1 MKYSI
6 PEIAEHTQGQLVQNG
21 TSPFITQL
29 CLDSR
34 KVFLASESVFFA
46 FKGKNHDGH
55 RHLNELY
62 QKGVRTFV
70 VELEIPKDTLPE
82 ASIILVQDSL
92 AALQKLVAAHR
103 NNFSI
108 SVIGITGSNGKT
120 VVKEWLNVMLADD
133 YSIARSPRSYNSQTG
148 VPLSV
153 WNLDQGHTLAIFE
166 AGISLSGEMEKLEK
180 IIRPNIGIFINVGDA
195 HLENFESKQL
205 LAIEKAKL
213 FKHCKVLISSADYP
227 AMTSAVATLNN
238 EQITWSMHG
247 LADLR
252 LIQRITTSDRT
263 LIECSW
269 KGLEC
274 NFDLNF
280 TDDASVENSMCCI
293 AVLFYLG
300 YSSSRIQQLLQRLA
314 QIAMR
319 LEVISGAGN
328 AVILNDSY
336 NSDIHSLEI
345 ALDFLSQQAH
355 GKIKTVI
362 ISDIE
367 QSGWPADRLYARV
380 NELMVSKGVNSVIG
394 IGAGMVEYNSIYSMQ
409 IETYFDTDSFLN
421 AIKLDS
427 FYNRAILVKGARN
440 FKFERIV
447 SALQEQSH
455 DTVLEVNLNA
465 LSHNLNYFRSKLKPG
480 VKLMVMVKAFGY
492 GSGAKEVAGLLEF
505 NKIDYL
511 AVAYVD
517 EGVALR
523 EAGISLPIMVMN
535 AERSSLDTL
544 IRYRLEP
551 EIYSFRSYLNF
562 VEALKRVDYQGQY
575 PIHIKCDTGMHRLGF
590 MTSDVQQL
598 TGELSKSTRLKVV
611 SAFTH
616 LAAADE
622 PQHDE
627 FTAKQLE
634 QFDHFCLQ
642 LEKSIDYKFIRH
654 TSNTAAIQ
662 RFANAQYDM
671 VRLGIGLYGVAA
683 FAQDQQHLQ
692 SVGKLKTVISQ
703 IKNIKKGESI
713 GYGRSYIAANN
724 MITATIPLGYADGL
738 RRSLSN
744 GVGEVIIH
752 GKRCPIVGRVCMD
765 MMMIDISHIKATEG
779 DEVIIFG
786 TEISLIE
793 LAHKSG
799 TIAYELLTS
808 ISSRV
813 KRVYLSE

>member
-1 MKYSI
+1 
-6 PEIAEHTQGQLVQNG
+6 
-21 TSPFITQL
+21 
-29 CLDSR
+29 
-34 KVFLASESVFFA
+34 
-46 FKGKNHDGH
+46 
-55 RHLNELY
+55 
-62 QKGVRTFV
+62 
-70 VELEIPKDTLPE
+70 
-82 ASIILVQDSL
+82 
-92 AALQKLVAAHR
+92 
-103 NNFSI
+103 
-108 SVIGITGSNGKT
+108 
-120 VVKEWLNVMLADD
+120 
-133 YSIARSPRSYNSQTG
+133 
-148 VPLSV
+148 
-153 WNLDQGHTLAIFE
+153 
-166 AGISLSGEMEKLEK
+166 
-180 IIRPNIGIFINVGDA
+180 
-195 HLENFESKQL
+195 
-205 LAIEKAKL
+205 
-213 FKHCKVLISSADYP
+213 
-227 AMTSAVATLNN
+227 
-238 EQITWSMHG
+238 
-247 LADLR
+247 
-252 LIQRITTSDRT
+252 
-263 LIECSW
+263 
-269 KGLEC
+269 
-274 NFDLNF
+274 
-280 TDDASVENSMCCI
+280 
-293 AVLFYLG
+293 
-300 YSSSRIQQLLQRLA
+300 
-314 QIAMR
+314 
-319 LEVISGAGN
+319 
-328 AVILNDSY
+328 
-336 NSDIHSLEI
+336 
-345 ALDFLSQQAH
+345 
-355 GKIKTVI
+355 
-362 ISDIE
+362 
-367 QSGWPADRLYARV
+367 
-380 NELMVSKGVNSVIG
+380 
-394 IGAGMVEYNSIYSMQ
+394 
-409 IETYFDTDSFLN
+409 
-421 AIKLDS
+421 
-427 FYNRAILVKGARN
+427 
-440 FKFERIV
+440 
-447 SALQEQSH
+447 
-455 DTVLEVNLNA
+455 
-465 LSHNLNYFRSKLKPG
+465 
-480 VKLMVMVKAFGY
+480 
-492 GSGAKEVAGLLEF
+492 
-505 NKIDYL
+505 
-511 AVAYVD
+511 
-517 EGVALR
+517 
-523 EAGISLPIMVMN
+523 
-535 AERSSLDTL
+535 
-544 IRYRLEP
+544 
-551 EIYSFRSYLNF
+551 
-562 VEALKRVDYQGQY
+562 
-575 PIHIKCDTGMHRLGF
+575 